1 MATIKEI
8 AKLSGYS
15 IGTVSR
21 VINNNPHV
29 SPIARREISKIIE
42 ELAFEPNSNAR
53 VLKQK
58 TNKQILV
65 IVKGRE
71 NHYLEGLVEKIENEL
86 QNYDKGQYGNVSKR
100 SRTFLHKKT
109 DIPDKVRMPP
119 RG

>member
-42 ELAFEPNSNAR
+42 ELAF
-53 VLKQK
+53 
-58 TNKQILV
+58 
-65 IVKGRE
+65 
-71 NHYLEGLVEKIENEL
+71 
-86 QNYDKGQYGNVSKR
+86 
-100 SRTFLHKKT
+100 
-109 DIPDKVRMPP
+109 
-119 RG
+119 